1 MFLMKIALMVVVL
14 GLIHRVRENIPDAVD
29 NVVEIVSDWVESEV
43 QKSFNVPQ
51 NTIVVVDA
59 S

>member
-1 MFLMKIALMVVVL
+1 MFLMKIALMLVVL

-29 NVVEIVSDWVESEV
+29 NVVELVSDWVESEV